1 MLSIEENDKITQ
13 TGPGTPM
20 GELFRRFWIPAVLSS
35 EIPER
40 DGNPVRFQ
48 LLGERLI
55 AFRDSNGKI
64 GVLEERCPHR
74 HASLYWGRN
83 EEGGLRCVYHGW
95 KFDTEGNCLDQPAE
109 PETSHF
115 KDHVQAIAYETHE
128 AGGIIWAYMGPK
140 EKVPPFPEFEWTF
153 LPEDHFAAHKRMQM
167 CNYLQNL
174 EGELDTAHLNFLH
187 RSWKPGE
194 EDFMPDSSLRRK
206 KYLLSETDFGL
217 LCMARSDEPNDEYY
231 WRMTPFHLP
240 CFTLIPGPYDAA
252 NTITGAVPLDDTH
265 MWGFTVTWHPDRPLN
280 ERELQMAN
288 GGAGSA
294 VAVDEKTFIPIA
306 NYSNDF
312 LRDTELMKNGSWTGI
327 PGVRL
332 QDIAV
337 QEDQDGAICRRWE
350 EHLGTTDRAIV
361 GARRLLIQLADRL
374 QEGIEP
380 TQAHNPQAFRLRS
393 VAVNG
398 PRTTDPLELWR
409 LGQPVQSTSL
419 SPAS

>member
-1 MLSIEENDKITQ
+1 
-13 TGPGTPM
+13 M
-20 GELFRRFWIPAVLSS
+20 GELFRRFWLPALLSS
-35 EIPER
+35 ELPEP
-40 DGNPVRFQ
+40 DCAPVAFG
-48 LLGERLI
+48 LLGEQLV
-55 AFRDSNGKI
+55 AFRTTSGKAAI
-64 GVLEERCPHR
+64 LEARCPHR
-74 HASLYWGRN
+74 HASLFWGRN
-83 EEGGLRCVYHGW
+83 EEEGIRCAYHGW
-95 KFDTEGNCLDQPAE
+95 KFDAQGVCLEQPAE
-109 PETSHF
+109 PADSRY
-115 KDHVQAIAYETHE
+115 KDAVRALAYEVHE
-128 AGGIIWAYMGPK
+128 AGGIVWIYMGPRD
-140 EKVPPFPEFEWTF
+140 KVPEFPAFEWT
-153 LPEDHFAAHKRMQM
+153 LLEENQYLVTKRLQL

-194 EDFMPDSSLRRK
+194 EDFMPDADYRRK

-240 CFTLIPGPYDAA
+240 SFTLIPGPYDAA
-252 NTITGAVPLDDTH
+252 NTLTGAIPLDDTH

-294 VAVDEKTFIPIA
+294 VAVDQKTFIPIA

-312 LRDTELMKNGSWTGI
+312 LRDTELMRQGSWTGI

-337 QEDQDGAICRRWE
+337 QEDQDGPICRRWE

-380 TQAHNPQAFRLRS
+380 PQAHNPQAYRLRS
-393 VAVNG
+393 VAING
-398 PRTTDPLELWR
+398 PRSTDPLELWR
-409 LGQPVQSTSL
+409 GGQPVQSTSL

>member
-13 TGPGTPM
+13 TDPDTPM
-20 GELFRRFWIPAVLSS
+20 GDLFRRFWIPAVLST

-55 AFRDSNGKI
+55 AFRDTNGKI
-64 GVLEERCPHR
+64 GILEERCPHR

-83 EEGGLRCVYHGW
+83 EDRGLRCVYHGW
-95 KFDTEGNCLDQPAE
+95 KFDTDGNCVDQPAE
-109 PETSHF
+109 PESSHF

-140 EKVPPFPEFEWTF
+140 DKVPPFPDFEFTL
-153 LPEDHFAAHKRMQM
+153 LPDDHFVAHKRMQM

-187 RSWKPGE
+187 RSWQPGE
-194 EDFMPDSSLRRK
+194 EDFMPEANLRRK

-240 CFTLIPGPYDAA
+240 SFTLIPGPYDAA
-252 NTITGAVPLDDTH
+252 NTLTGAIPHDDTH
-265 MWGFTVTWHPDRPLN
+265 MWGFTVTWHADRPLN
-280 ERELQMAN
+280 EKELQMAT
-288 GGAGSA
+288 GGTASA
-294 VAVDEKTFIPIA
+294 VAVDEKTFIPLA
-306 NYSNDF
+306 NYGNDF
-312 LRDTELMKNGSWTGI
+312 LRDTELMRNGSWTGI
-327 PGVRL
+327 NGVRL

-337 QEDQDGAICRRWE
+337 QEDQDGPICRRWE

-380 TQAHNPQAFRLRS
+380 PQAQHPEAFRIRS

-398 PRTTDPLELWR
+398 PRDTDPLELWR
-409 LGQPVQSTSL
+409 RGQPVQSTSL